1 MTVLRTGPGA
11 LGALG
16 ARGPGGEF
24 LPWRGA
30 WLSFLRQA
38 GGKEV
43 MVHGSAG
50 SRRRLAKTL
59 HTHCRSEEV
68 SCAVFPQPPTDLVG
82 GIQRSTRA
90 MSV

>member
-1 MTVLRTGPGA
+1 MLRTPGPGA
-11 LGALG
+11 LSAWV
-16 ARGPGGEF
+16 PGGEF

-30 WLSFLRQA
+30 WLSFLCQD

-50 SRRRLAKTL
+50 SRRRRAEML
-59 HTHCRSEEV
+59 HTHCRSEEA